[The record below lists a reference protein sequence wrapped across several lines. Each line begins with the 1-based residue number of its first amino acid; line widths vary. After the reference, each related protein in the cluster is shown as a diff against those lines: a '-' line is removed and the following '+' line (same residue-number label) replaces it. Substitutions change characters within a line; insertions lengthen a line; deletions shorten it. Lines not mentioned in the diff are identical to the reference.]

1 MPQDAASTINTGDTA
16 FLLLS
21 AALVMLMTPAL
32 AFFYGGMVRGKN
44 VLGTMLQSVVAIALV
59 SVTWIL
65 WGYSLGFGPD
75 RGGLIGGLDWVGL
88 RGVGLEPNAEYAA
101 TVPHQAYMIYQCMF
115 AAITPALITGAFA
128 ERVKFKAFVIF
139 LVLWSTVVYA
149 PLAHWVWGVGGWL
162 RTMGALDF
170 AGGTVVHISSGIS
183 ALVAAVVIGR
193 RRGFPD
199 TPMPPHNLPFTILGA
214 ALLWFGWFGFNAG
227 SAVAASGLATAA
239 FVATNTAAAAATLA
253 WLAMDYA
260 VKGKPTALGAASGAV
275 TGLVAIT
282 PASGFVSPMAA
293 LAIGA
298 LAGVVCFTAVTLR
311 ARSRLDD
318 SLDVFGVHGV
328 GGTLGALLTGV
339 FASKAI
345 NPAGADGLLLG
356 NPGLVGIQAVAILA
370 TWAYAGGVTFVLL
383 KVLDAVLGLRV
394 DPEQEESGLDLTE
407 HGEIAYI
414 VEGQAAHMGVFDDVP
429 VGAERGSTPAPVT
442 ASHS

>member
-44 VLGTMLQSVVAIALV
+44 VLGTMLQSIVALALV

-75 RGGLIGGLDWVGL
+75 RGGLIGGLDWIGL
-88 RGVGLEPNAEYAA
+88 RGVGLEPNADYAA

-227 SAVAASGLATAA
+227 SAVAASGLATTA

-275 TGLVAIT
+275 AGLVAIT

-293 LAIGA
+293 LVIGA
-298 LAGVVCFTAVTLR
+298 IAGVVCFTAVTLR

-345 NPAGADGLLLG
+345 NPAGADGLLSG

-394 DPEQEESGLDLTE
+394 DREQEESGLDLTE
-407 HGEIAYI
+407 HGEIAYV
-414 VEGQAAHMGVFDDVP
+414 VEGQAAHMGGFDDVRA
-429 VGAERGSTPAPVT
+429 GAERRSTPAPVA